1 MAKKLVIVES
11 PAKAK
16 TIEKF
21 LGRDF
26 EVRASMGHI
35 IDLPKKGLGVNT
47 RKDFTPQYEVIEKKD
62 KLINELKAASK
73 RADEVYLAPDP
84 DREGEFIAWSLKH
97 TLGLQN
103 PRRAVFNEIT
113 RGAVQEA
120 IRKPREIDEDLFNAQ
135 QARRVLDRLVG
146 YKISPLL
153 WRRIQ
158 SGTSAG
164 RVQSVALRLICD
176 REAEIRAFVPEEY
189 WSITALLSKQGQKER
204 FEANLITRLKDI
216 ATFNSEENAPEAE
229 DQANPALNGA
239 NGNGALKLRTE
250 KGRIKITSKEEADN
264 ILADLKGATYT
275 VLKVEEKEQRRQP
288 YLPYTTSTLQQDA
301 SARLYFKPKK
311 TMSLAQQL
319 YEGIELGERGH
330 QGLITYMRTDSTRI
344 SEEAQVK
351 VKEYIGQTFGQP
363 YVGQGRIGKAKVTTQ
378 DAHEAIRPTDVT
390 LTPQIVKPH
399 LSADQF
405 KLYNLIWRRFVASF
419 MTPAVFDTVR
429 VDIVAA
435 QYVFRANGSHLKFP
449 GFLAVWQREED
460 EKLLPALNVN
470 EVLDMHELKP
480 EQHFTQPP
488 PRFSEASLIKELEEQ
503 GIGRPSTYVPII
515 STIQDRGYVEQDQR
529 RFVPTWL
536 GETVNEV
543 MNKHFPDIVDTGF
556 TAEMERKLDDVEEG
570 RQSWI
575 EFLRS
580 FYGDFKVSMEKA
592 EAEMN
597 RVQKPVEEI
606 DELCP
611 DCGRN
616 LVIRTGRFGR
626 FISCSGFPEC
636 RYRRSFMNK
645 TGALCPVC
653 GGDLVE
659 RKTKQKKRVF
669 FGCSNYPTCNFA
681 IWERPIAD
689 PCPNCGGLMVVPR
702 AGQDPVC
709 YTEVV
714 AVQKSAEEKPQQNGT
729 TTRRKTETRNT
740 ESEQAATESA
750 TTISHRTTSRTKKAA
765 ETTADGKTYRST
777 TRKARTTTATSR
789 AKKTTTRASAAKKK
803 TPTRATTSKSTRS
816 KGSTTTGKA
825 ATNRARSPKTT

>member
-1 MAKKLVIVES
+1 MGKKLVIVES

-26 EVRASMGHI
+26 EVKASMGHI

-47 RKDFTPQYEVIEKKD
+47 RKDFEPAYEIIEKKD
-62 KLINELKAASK
+62 KLIDELKAASK
-73 RADEVYLAPDP
+73 KAEEVYLAPDP
-84 DREGEFIAWSLKH
+84 DREGEFIAWSLMH
-97 TLGLQN
+97 TLGLQH

-113 RGAVQEA
+113 RGAVQDA
-120 IRKPREIDEDLFNAQ
+120 IRHPREIDEDLFNAQ

-189 WSITALLSKQGQKER
+189 WSITATLSKQKQAQR
-204 FEANLITRLKDI
+204 FEAMLITRV
-216 ATFNSEENAPEAE
+216 AEMAAFNADESEGEEAAG
-229 DQANPALNGA
+229 QNGA
-239 NGNGALKLRTE
+239 KAPKAER
-250 KGRIKITSKEEADN
+250 GRIKISSQEEAN
-264 ILADLKGATYT
+264 AILADLQDATYK
-275 VLKVEEKEQRRQP
+275 VLKVDEREQRRQP
-288 YLPYTTSTLQQDA
+288 NPPYTTSTMQQEA
-301 SARLYFKPKK
+301 SSRLYFKPKK

-344 SEEAQVK
+344 SEEAQARVK
-351 VKEYIGQTFGQP
+351 QYIGQEFGQP
-363 YVGQGRIGKAKVTTQ
+363 YVGQGRAGKAKATTQ

-390 LTPQIVKPH
+390 LTPQIVKPY
-399 LSADQF
+399 LSGDQF

-419 MTPAVFDTVR
+419 MTAAVFDTVR

-435 QYVFRANGSHLKFP
+435 QYVFRANGSNLKFP
-449 GFLAVWQREED
+449 GFYAVWPREED
-460 EKLLPALNVN
+460 EKQLPKLSVN
-470 EVLDMHELKP
+470 EVLDLHSLKP

-488 PRFSEASLIKELEEQ
+488 PRYSEASLIKELEEQ

-515 STIQDRGYVEQDQR
+515 STIQDRGYVEQEQR

-543 MNKHFPDIVDTGF
+543 MNKHFPEIVDISF

-570 RQSWI
+570 RQSWR
-575 EFLRS
+575 EFLHS
-580 FYGDFKVSMEKA
+580 FYGDFKEAMKRA
-592 EAEMN
+592 EAEME
-597 RVQKPVEEI
+597 RVDKPLEEI
-606 DELCP
+606 AETCP
-611 DCGRN
+611 ECGRN

-636 RYRRSFMNK
+636 SYRRSIVNK
-645 TGALCPVC
+645 TGALCPQC

-659 RKTKQKKRVF
+659 RKTRQKKRVF
-669 FGCSNYPTCNFA
+669 YGCSNYPTCNFA
-681 IWERPIAD
+681 IWEKPVPE

-702 AGQDPVC
+702 PGQEAVC
-709 YTEVV
+709 YQEVV
-714 AVQKSAEEKPQQNGT
+714 LPQRSTEEKPQQNGA
-729 TTRRKTETRNT
+729 TTRATHRRPAVAADGATETAPMST
-740 ESEQAATESA
+740 KA
-750 TTISHRTTSRTKKAA
+750 RTTSRTKK
-765 ETTADGKTYRST
+765 TTGNADGTGATEEKAPATKTSSRKRTAATRASSRKTSSAKKST
-777 TRKARTTTATSR
+777 RATKAS
-789 AKKTTTRASAAKKK
+789 AKKTTR
-803 TPTRATTSKSTRS
+803 STRS
-816 KGSTTTGKA
+816 RTTGK
-825 ATNRARSPKTT
+825 TVL

>member
-1 MAKKLVIVES
+1 MGKKLVIVES

-47 RKDFTPQYEVIEKKD
+47 RKDFEPAYEIIEKKD
-62 KLINELKAASK
+62 KLIDELKAASR
-73 RADEVYLAPDP
+73 RAEEVYLAPDP
-84 DREGEFIAWSLKH
+84 DREGEFIAWSLMH
-97 TLGLQN
+97 TLGLQH

-113 RGAVQEA
+113 RGAVQDA
-120 IRKPREIDEDLFNAQ
+120 IRHPREIDEDLFNAQ

-189 WSITALLSKQGQKER
+189 WSIIALLSKQGQQER
-204 FEANLITRLKDI
+204 FEANLIARVKDI
-216 ATFNSEENAPEAE
+216 AALGSEDMGSEGEEP
-229 DQANPALNGA
+229 ANPSLNGSS
-239 NGNGALKLRTE
+239 GSNGAQKVRAE
-250 KGRIKITSKEEADN
+250 KGRIKIVSKEEADT

-275 VLKVEEKEQRRQP
+275 VLKIEEKEQRRQP
-288 YLPYTTSTLQQDA
+288 FPPYTTSTLQQDA
-301 SARLYFKPKK
+301 SSRLYFKPKK

-344 SEEAQVK
+344 SEEAQARVK
-351 VKEYIGQTFGQP
+351 QYIGQEYGQP
-363 YVGQGRIGKAKVTTQ
+363 YVGQGRTGKAKATTQ

-390 LTPQIVKPH
+390 LTPQIVKPY
-399 LSADQF
+399 LSGDQF

-435 QYVFRANGSHLKFP
+435 QYVFRANGSNLKFP
-449 GFLAVWQREED
+449 GFYAVWPREED
-460 EKLLPALNVN
+460 EKQLPKLSAN
-470 EVLDMHELKP
+470 EVLDLHSLKP

-488 PRFSEASLIKELEEQ
+488 PRYSEASLIKELEEQ
-503 GIGRPSTYVPII
+503 GIGRPSTYVPIL
-515 STIQDRGYVEQDQR
+515 STIQDRGYVDQDQR
-529 RFVPTWL
+529 RFIPTWL

-543 MNKHFPDIVDTGF
+543 MNKHFPEIVDVSF
-556 TAEMERKLDDVEEG
+556 TADMEHKLDDVEEG
-570 RQSWI
+570 RQSWR
-575 EFLRS
+575 EFLHG
-580 FYGDFKVSMEKA
+580 FYDDFKETLKRA
-592 EAEMN
+592 EAEME
-597 RVQKPVEEI
+597 RVDKPMEEI
-606 DELCP
+606 DEACP
-611 DCGRN
+611 ECGRT

-636 RYRRSFMNK
+636 NYRRSIVNK
-645 TGALCPVC
+645 TGALCPQC

-659 RKTKQKKRVF
+659 RKTRQKKRLF
-669 FGCSNYPTCNFA
+669 YGCSNYPACNFA
-681 IWERPIAD
+681 IWEKPVAE

-702 AGQDPVC
+702 PGQDAVC
-709 YTEVV
+709 YQEVV
-714 AVQKSAEEKPQQNGT
+714 APRSEERPQQNGAT
-729 TTRRKTETRNT
+729 ARRATRRKT
-740 ESEQAATESA
+740 A
-750 TTISHRTTSRTKKAA
+750 TTATRDDVVENGAAPAKTRARTTGAGRTTKIAADPDGTGTAGKK
-765 ETTADGKTYRST
+765 TTAAKTT
-777 TRKARTTTATSR
+777 TRKRATTTRASSRKTATAKKSTS
-789 AKKTTTRASAAKKK
+789 AKKTTTGNGNRRK
-803 TPTRATTSKSTRS
+803 
-816 KGSTTTGKA
+816 TTGK
-825 ATNRARSPKTT
+825 TVL

>member
-26 EVRASMGHI
+26 EVKASMGHI

-47 RKDFTPQYEVIEKKD
+47 RKDFAPQYEIIEKKD
-62 KLINELKAASK
+62 KLIDELKAASK
-73 RADEVYLAPDP
+73 RAGEVFLAPDP

-97 TLGLQN
+97 TLNLKD

-113 RGAVQEA
+113 KGAVQDA
-120 IRKPREIDEDLFNAQ
+120 IKKPREIDEDLFNAQ

-164 RVQSVALRLICD
+164 RVQSVALRLVCD

-189 WSITALLSKQGQKER
+189 WSITATLSKQRQKET
-204 FEANLITRLKDI
+204 FEATLITRLKDI
-216 ATFNSEENAPEAE
+216 AELNGNENSSESEEQPAPA
-229 DQANPALNGA
+229 ALNG
-239 NGNGALKLRTE
+239 KSPRKE
-250 KGRIKITSKEEADN
+250 KGRIKISSKEESDS
-264 ILADLKGATYT
+264 ILSDLQGATYS

-288 YLPYTTSTLQQDA
+288 NMPYTTSTLQQDA
-301 SARLYFKPKK
+301 SVRLFFKPKK
-311 TMSLAQQL
+311 TMSVAQQL

-344 SEEAQVK
+344 SEEAQAK
-351 VKEYIGQTFGQP
+351 VKSYIAQEYGQP
-363 YVGQGRIGKAKVTTQ
+363 YVGQGRTAKAKATTQ
-378 DAHEAIRPTDVT
+378 DAHEAIRPTDVA
-390 LTPQIVKPH
+390 LTPQVVKSH
-399 LSADQF
+399 LTPDQF

-435 QYVFRANGSHLKFP
+435 QYIFRATGSNLKFP
-449 GFLAVWQREED
+449 GFYAVWPREED
-460 EKLLPALNVN
+460 EKLLPALTAQ
-470 EVLDMHELKP
+470 EVLDLHSLKP

-488 PRFSEASLIKELEEQ
+488 PRYTEASLIKELEEQ

-515 STIQDRGYVEQDQR
+515 STIQDRGYVDQEQR
-529 RFVPTWL
+529 RFTPTWL

-543 MNKHFPDIVDTGF
+543 MKKHFPDIVDTSF

-570 RQSWI
+570 RQSWT
-575 EFLRS
+575 EFLHS
-580 FYGDFKVSMEKA
+580 FYGDFKATMEKA

-597 RVQKPVEEI
+597 RVQKPVEEM
-606 DELCP
+606 DEVCP
-611 DCGRN
+611 ECGRN

-645 TGALCPVC
+645 TGALCPQC

-659 RKTKQKKRVF
+659 RKTRLKKRVF
-669 FGCSNYPTCNFA
+669 YGCSNYPTCNFA
-681 IWERPIAD
+681 TWERPVPD
-689 PCPNCGGLMVVPR
+689 LCPNCGGLMVIPR
-702 AGQDPVC
+702 GRQDPVC

-714 AVQKSAEEKPQQNGT
+714 AQQHSSEEKPQQDGNKSVRATRKKTPSSTENVEATSTEPKTTRRTST
-729 TTRRKTETRNT
+729 TTR
-740 ESEQAATESA
+740 
-750 TTISHRTTSRTKKAA
+750 KKVAGS
-765 ETTADGKTYRST
+765 TTADKPVTARST
-777 TRKARTTTATSR
+777 KTRS
-789 AKKTTTRASAAKKK
+789 SK
-803 TPTRATTSKSTRS
+803 TPTRPSTTKKTSTRTSSRKKVSAATSKSA
-816 KGSTTTGKA
+816 TGRAKTAKA
-825 ATNRARSPKTT
+825 K

>member
-1 MAKKLVIVES
+1 MTKKLVIVES

-35 IDLPKKGLGVNT
+35 IDLPKKGLGINT
-47 RKDFTPQYEVIEKKD
+47 RKDFTPQYEIIEKKD
-62 KLINELKAASK
+62 VLINELKAASK

-84 DREGEFIAWSLKH
+84 DREGEFIAWSLKE
-97 TLGLQN
+97 TLGLQH
-103 PRRAVFNEIT
+103 PHRAVFNEIT
-113 RGAVQEA
+113 RSAVQDA
-120 IRKPREIDEDLFNAQ
+120 IKKPRVINEDLFNAQ

-176 REAEIRAFVPEEY
+176 REAEIRVFIPEEY
-189 WSITALLSKQGQKER
+189 SSITATLSKQRQAER
-204 FEANLITRLKDI
+204 FEAYLVTRLKDI
-216 ATFNSEENAPEAE
+216 AVFNSEENGNGGE
-229 DQANPALNGA
+229 DALPAVA
-239 NGNGALKLRTE
+239 SNGNAAKALKTE
-250 KGRIKITSKEEADN
+250 KGRIKISSQAEAN
-264 ILADLKGATYT
+264 AILADLQGATYT
-275 VLKVEEKEQRRQP
+275 VMKVDEKEQRRQP
-288 YLPYTTSTLQQDA
+288 YLPYTTSTMQQDA
-301 SARLYFKPKK
+301 SVRLYMKPKR
-311 TMSLAQQL
+311 TMSVAQQL
-319 YEGIELGERGH
+319 YEGIELGARGH

-344 SEEAQVK
+344 SDEAQTSVK
-351 VKEYIGQTFGQP
+351 SYIAGEYGQA
-363 YVGQGRIGKAKVTTQ
+363 YVGSGRTGKAKATTQ

-390 LTPQIVKPH
+390 LTPQVVKSH
-399 LSADQF
+399 LTPEQF

-429 VDIVAA
+429 VDILAA
-435 QYVFRANGSHLKFP
+435 QYVFRANGSNLKFP
-449 GFLAVWQREED
+449 GFYAVWPREED
-460 EKLLPALNVN
+460 EKLLPTLTAQEL
-470 EVLDMHELKP
+470 LDFHGLKP

-488 PRFSEASLIKELEEQ
+488 PRYTEASLIKELEEQ

-515 STIQDRGYVEQDQR
+515 STIQDRGYVDQEQR
-529 RFVPTWL
+529 RFTPTWL

-543 MNKHFPDIVDTGF
+543 MNKHFPNIVDTGF

-570 RQSWI
+570 RQSWT

-580 FYGDFKVSMEKA
+580 FYGDFKVTMEKA

-597 RVQKPVEEI
+597 RVQKPVEEM
-606 DELCP
+606 DEVCP
-611 DCGRN
+611 ECGRN

-645 TGALCPVC
+645 TGALCPQC

-659 RKTKQKKRVF
+659 RKTRQKKRIF
-669 FGCSNYPTCNFA
+669 YGCSNYPTCNFA
-681 IWERPIAD
+681 IWERPVPD
-689 PCPNCGGLMVVPR
+689 LCPNCGGLMVIPR
-702 AGQDPVC
+702 SGQEPIC

-714 AVQKSAEEKPQQNGT
+714 ALQRASEEKPRQDGSTLQRAARKKTPSSEANLEAAST
-729 TTRRKTETRNT
+729 EAKTTRRTSTPRKKASTAAGSPTTGTPAKTRTGKTSTRGLT
-740 ESEQAATESA
+740 
-750 TTISHRTTSRTKKAA
+750 TKK
-765 ETTADGKTYRST
+765 T
-777 TRKARTTTATSR
+777 
-789 AKKTTTRASAAKKK
+789 
-803 TPTRATTSKSTRS
+803 
-816 KGSTTTGKA
+816 
-825 ATNRARSPKTT
+825 